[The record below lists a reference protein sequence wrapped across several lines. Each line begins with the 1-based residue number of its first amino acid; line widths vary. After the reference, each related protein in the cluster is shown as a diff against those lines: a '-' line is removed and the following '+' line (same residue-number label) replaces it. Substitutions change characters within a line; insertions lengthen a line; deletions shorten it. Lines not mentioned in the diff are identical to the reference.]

1 MQFYPLHKLK
11 KIGQMYHFFI
21 PANQNRI
28 KTKCSV
34 GNCSY
39 PIFVPNTIKIA
50 GRASGYF
57 FRINLYSKPNQCFF
71 HSTFPLLFLFYV
83 NLCYFR
89 ASLPGHREKIRC
101 VGTCPRKTAGYP
113 FVNVYK
119 RLQILINGY
128 IAENKCFIPKNKNRS
143 YKRNKCSTYTHTLQ
157 TRLKK
162 NMRKLKLSS
171 RL

>member
-1 MQFYPLHKLK
+1 
-11 KIGQMYHFFI
+11 MYHFFI

-39 PIFVPNTIKIA
+39 PVFVPNTIKIA

-89 ASLPGHREKIRC
+89 ASFPGHREDSLRWTDSWKI
-101 VGTCPRKTAGYP
+101 AGYP
-113 FVNVYK
+113 FVNAYK

-143 YKRNKCSTYTHTLQ
+143 YKRNKCSTYTHTLCAII
-157 TRLKK
+157 KK
-162 NMRKLKLSS
+162 DRAL
-171 RL
+171 